1 MYDNEFETKE
11 KKYEPRVKLKHNT
24 NNKFEFLDGGI

>member
-1 MYDNEFETKE
+1 MIMSLKHR
-11 KKYEPRVKLKHNT
+11 KRKYEPRVKLKHNT